1 MFFKELSSRTD
12 DKRMKENQN
21 QCSQNNIKSFKKV
34 ISSSNNLERVKND
47 FIVL

>member
-21 QCSQNNIKSFKKV
+21 QSTQNNIKSFKKV

-47 FIVL
+47 IVL